1 MSRVA
6 SGEVCGLV
14 EQAVT
19 YGEGE
24 GGGGGGGGGGARRSL
39 RLHTRAP
46 SYTSS
51 QPLN

>member
-24 GGGGGGGGGGARRSL
+24 GEAVL
-39 RLHTRAP
+39 AP
-46 SYTSS
+46 SHPCTLLHLITT
-51 QPLN
+51 P